1 MANNPQQR
9 EKTDCFYRITTD
21 QTTLYALSAQF
32 IRFYFQTAKSTV
44 STEKFAKD
52 FFVRNMIEQNNPV
65 LDIPFF
71 LNSIKKDF
79 FPKEFRL
86 ILDPNNTNAG
96 GEDPKKTI
104 SDAFLLR
111 KREIIAYYEELL
123 KIALQSNT
131 PTKLMTIA
139 EFAEYLS
146 ISQDTARELIKTNK
160 IPYYAI
166 SERGFRISVTALNT
180 FLAAKKSNKVAV
192 TSEIDGS
199 KSFTAIRDAR
209 AKQKVQKQAQQPQ
222 KSSNT
227 NAKPQQ
233 EQQKK
238 NQGQAQNQQKSKPN
252 NQQNNNKNKPQNA
265 QNQAKPKPQKQ
276 QQIGE
281 NQRKNSAV
289 EAEKE
294 KKDDFVMPTV
304 KTLDVS
310 INEPKKKQ
318 ESGVEKFNFDDPKNI
333 DFVGEDA
340 ETTLVDAP
348 KEQKEE
354 KESKNE
360 TTENQNENQEKV
372 SNDAPLEQSNS
383 AKSED
388 KKPKI
393 DLEELNAKPIPTK
406 NELTITEAERQL
418 DEALKAQAEGK
429 SISDEKQEKPEKPQK
444 KARKKKVEV
453 FGADLTIDDMM
464 AEVKKA
470 AKEEPESADNKDVQ
484 AEEKFSFDT
493 EEEPE
498 DIPKEPEESSKINA
512 DSDLDAEKE
521 TKIQDE
527 KTTKEDTQPTKKENT
542 NTANEELDDADI
554 AKSITQELSNQS
566 SEEASNNADVEPFG
580 FSDDDFDEDSIITP
594 FVPAPHADAF
604 ADVEQG
610 EENKENSSFD
620 IIKENADEESDEAK
634 KEPKAAK
641 KRRPSIKYNTKE

>member
-52 FFVRNMIEQNNPV
+52 FFVRNLIEQNNPV

-86 ILDPNNTNAG
+86 MLDPNNQNAG
-96 GEDPKKTI
+96 GEETKKTI

-111 KREIIAYYEELL
+111 KREVIAYYEELL

-160 IPYYAI
+160 IPYYAL

-180 FLAAKKSNKVAV
+180 FLAAKKSNKIAV
-192 TSEIDGS
+192 TSEIDGN

-209 AKQKVQKQAQQPQ
+209 ANQKAQRQAQQPQ
-222 KSSNT
+222 KPSNT
-227 NAKPQQ
+227 STKQQQ

-238 NQGQAQNQQKSKPN
+238 NQGQTQNQQKDKPN
-252 NQQNNNKNKPQNA
+252 NQQNNNQNKPQNA

-340 ETTLVDAP
+340 ETTLIDAP
-348 KEQKEE
+348 KEQEEE
-354 KESKNE
+354 KDLKNKP
-360 TTENQNENQEKV
+360 TENTGKA
-372 SNDAPLEQSNS
+372 SNDAPLEQSES
-383 AKSED
+383 TKSED
-388 KKPKI
+388 EKPKI
-393 DLEELNAKPIPTK
+393 DLEELNAKPIPTV
-406 NELTITEAERQL
+406 NALTITEAERQL

-429 SISDEKQEKPEKPQK
+429 STPDEKQEKPEKPQK
-444 KARKKKVEV
+444 KARKKNVEV

-464 AEVKKA
+464 VEVEKV

-484 AEEKFSFDT
+484 AEEKFNFDT
-493 EEEPE
+493 EEEQ
-498 DIPKEPEESSKINA
+498 KEVEKSNETNG
-512 DSDLDAEKE
+512 DGDLDSENYAEKPIE
-521 TKIQDE
+521 EDVKATR
-527 KTTKEDTQPTKKENT
+527 KESK

-554 AKSITQELSNQS
+554 AKSIAQELSNRS
-566 SEEASNNADVEPFG
+566 SEEASNNADVEPFD

-594 FVPAPHADAF
+594 VTSAPHTENSVMEAQK
-604 ADVEQG
+604 EQK
-610 EENKENSSFD
+610 EENSSFD

-641 KRRPSIKYNTKE
+641 KHRPLIKYNTKE

>member
-52 FFVRNMIEQNNPV
+52 FFVRNLIEQNNPV

-86 ILDPNNTNAG
+86 MLDPNNQNAG
-96 GEDPKKTI
+96 GEETKKTI

-111 KREIIAYYEELL
+111 KREVIAYYEELL
-123 KIALQSNT
+123 KIALQSNM

-160 IPYYAI
+160 IPYYAL

-180 FLAAKKSNKVAV
+180 FLAAKKSNKIAV

-209 AKQKVQKQAQQPQ
+209 VNQKAQRQGQQPQ
-222 KSSNT
+222 KPSNT
-227 NAKPQQ
+227 NTKQQQ

-238 NQGQAQNQQKSKPN
+238 NQGQTQNQQKDKPN
-252 NQQNNNKNKPQNA
+252 NQQNNNQNKPQNA

-340 ETTLVDAP
+340 ETTLIDAP
-348 KEQKEE
+348 KEQEEE
-354 KESKNE
+354 KDLKNKP
-360 TTENQNENQEKV
+360 TENTGKA
-372 SNDAPLEQSNS
+372 SNDAPLEQSES
-383 AKSED
+383 TKSED
-388 KKPKI
+388 EKPKI
-393 DLEELNAKPIPTK
+393 DLEELNAKPIPTV
-406 NELTITEAERQL
+406 NALTITEAERQL

-429 SISDEKQEKPEKPQK
+429 STPDEKQEKPEKPQK
-444 KARKKKVEV
+444 KARKKNVEV

-464 AEVKKA
+464 VEVEKV

-484 AEEKFSFDT
+484 AEEKFNFDT
-493 EEEPE
+493 EEEQ
-498 DIPKEPEESSKINA
+498 KEVEKSNETNG
-512 DSDLDAEKE
+512 DGDLDSENYAEKPIE
-521 TKIQDE
+521 EDVKATR
-527 KTTKEDTQPTKKENT
+527 KESK

-554 AKSITQELSNQS
+554 AKSIAQELSNRS
-566 SEEASNNADVEPFG
+566 SEEASNNADVEPFD

-594 FVPAPHADAF
+594 VTSAPHTENSVMEAQK
-604 ADVEQG
+604 EQK
-610 EENKENSSFD
+610 EENSSFD

-641 KRRPSIKYNTKE
+641 KHRPLIKYNTKE

>member
-209 AKQKVQKQAQQPQ
+209 AKQKAQKQAQQPQ
-222 KSSNT
+222 KPSNINT
-227 NAKPQQ
+227 KQQQ

-238 NQGQAQNQQKSKPN
+238 NHEQAQNQQKNKPN
-252 NQQNNNKNKPQNA
+252 NQQNSNQNKPQQS

-276 QQIGE
+276 QQNSE
-281 NQRKNSAV
+281 NQRKNSVV

-294 KKDDFVMPTV
+294 KKDNFVMPPV

-318 ESGVEKFNFDDPKNI
+318 EGDVEKFDFDDPKNI

-372 SNDAPLEQSNS
+372 SNDAPLEQSE
-383 AKSED
+383 SEKPED
-388 KKPKI
+388 EKPKI

-484 AEEKFSFDT
+484 VKEKFSFDT

-498 DIPKEPEESSKINA
+498 DALKEPKKSSKINA
-512 DSDLDAEKE
+512 NRDLDVENDAEKSVE
-521 TKIQDE
+521 
-527 KTTKEDTQPTKKENT
+527 EDAQPTEKENT

-554 AKSITQELSNQS
+554 AKSIAQELSNQS
-566 SEEASNNADVEPFG
+566 SEEASNNADVEPFD

-594 FVPAPHADAF
+594 VTSAPHTENSVMEAQK
-604 ADVEQG
+604 EQK
-610 EENKENSSFD
+610 EENSSSD

-641 KRRPSIKYNTKE
+641 KHRPLIKYNTKE

>member
-52 FFVRNMIEQNNPV
+52 FFVRNLIEQNNPV

-86 ILDPNNTNAG
+86 MLDPNNQNAG
-96 GEDPKKTI
+96 GEETKKTI

-111 KREIIAYYEELL
+111 KREVIAYYEELL

-160 IPYYAI
+160 IPYYAL

-180 FLAAKKSNKVAV
+180 FLAAKKSNKIAV
-192 TSEIDGS
+192 TSEIDGN

-209 AKQKVQKQAQQPQ
+209 ANQKAQRQAQQPQ
-222 KSSNT
+222 KPSNIST
-227 NAKPQQ
+227 KQQQ

-238 NQGQAQNQQKSKPN
+238 NQGQTQNQQKDKPN
-252 NQQNNNKNKPQNA
+252 NQQNNNQNKPQNA

-340 ETTLVDAP
+340 ETTLIDAP
-348 KEQKEE
+348 KEQEEE
-354 KESKNE
+354 KDLKNKP
-360 TTENQNENQEKV
+360 TENTGKA
-372 SNDAPLEQSNS
+372 SNDAPLEQSES
-383 AKSED
+383 TKSED
-388 KKPKI
+388 EKPKI
-393 DLEELNAKPIPTK
+393 DLEELNAKPIPTV
-406 NELTITEAERQL
+406 NALTITEAERQL
-418 DEALKAQAEGK
+418 DEALKAQVEGK
-429 SISDEKQEKPEKPQK
+429 STPDEKQEKPEKPQK
-444 KARKKKVEV
+444 KARKKNVEV

-464 AEVKKA
+464 VEVEKV

-484 AEEKFSFDT
+484 AEEKFNFDT
-493 EEEPE
+493 EEEQ
-498 DIPKEPEESSKINA
+498 KEVEKSNETNG
-512 DSDLDAEKE
+512 DGDLDSENYAEKPIE
-521 TKIQDE
+521 EDVKATR
-527 KTTKEDTQPTKKENT
+527 KESK

-554 AKSITQELSNQS
+554 AKSIAQELSNRS
-566 SEEASNNADVEPFG
+566 SEEASNNADVEPFD

-594 FVPAPHADAF
+594 VTSAPHTENSVMEAQK
-604 ADVEQG
+604 EQK
-610 EENKENSSFD
+610 EENSSFD

-641 KRRPSIKYNTKE
+641 KHRPLIKYNTKE

>member
-52 FFVRNMIEQNNPV
+52 FFVRNLIEQNNPV

-86 ILDPNNTNAG
+86 MLNPNNQNAG
-96 GEDPKKTI
+96 GEETKKTI

-111 KREIIAYYEELL
+111 KREVIAYYEELL
-123 KIALQSNT
+123 KIALQSNM

-160 IPYYAI
+160 IPYYAL

-180 FLAAKKSNKVAV
+180 FLAAKKSNKIAV

-209 AKQKVQKQAQQPQ
+209 VNQKAQRQGQQPQ
-222 KSSNT
+222 KPSNT
-227 NAKPQQ
+227 NTKQQQ

-238 NQGQAQNQQKSKPN
+238 NQGQTQNQQKDKPN
-252 NQQNNNKNKPQNA
+252 NQQNNNQNKPQNA

-340 ETTLVDAP
+340 ETTLIDAP
-348 KEQKEE
+348 KEQEEE
-354 KESKNE
+354 KDLKNKP
-360 TTENQNENQEKV
+360 TENTGKA
-372 SNDAPLEQSNS
+372 SNDAPLEQSES
-383 AKSED
+383 TKSED
-388 KKPKI
+388 EKPKI
-393 DLEELNAKPIPTK
+393 DLEELNAKPIPTV
-406 NELTITEAERQL
+406 NALTITEAERQL

-429 SISDEKQEKPEKPQK
+429 STPDEKQEKPEKPQK
-444 KARKKKVEV
+444 KARKKNVEV

-464 AEVKKA
+464 VEVEKV

-484 AEEKFSFDT
+484 AEEKFNFDT
-493 EEEPE
+493 EEEQ
-498 DIPKEPEESSKINA
+498 KEVEKSNETNG
-512 DSDLDAEKE
+512 DGDLDSENYAEKPIE
-521 TKIQDE
+521 EDVKATR
-527 KTTKEDTQPTKKENT
+527 KESK

-554 AKSITQELSNQS
+554 AKSIAQELSNRS
-566 SEEASNNADVEPFG
+566 SEEASNNADVEPFD

-594 FVPAPHADAF
+594 VTSAPHTENSVMEAQK
-604 ADVEQG
+604 EQK
-610 EENKENSSFD
+610 EENSSFD

-641 KRRPSIKYNTKE
+641 KHRPLIKYNTKE

>member
-9 EKTDCFYRITTD
+9 ERTDCFYRITTD

-86 ILDPNNTNAG
+86 MLDPNNQNTG
-96 GEDPKKTI
+96 GEEPKKTI

-111 KREIIAYYEELL
+111 KREVIAYYEELF

-160 IPYYAI
+160 IPYYAL

-180 FLAAKKSNKVAV
+180 FLAAKKSNKIAV
-192 TSEIDGS
+192 TSEIDGG
-199 KSFTAIRDAR
+199 KSFTAIRDTR
-209 AKQKVQKQAQQPQ
+209 TKQKAQKQAQQPQ
-222 KSSNT
+222 KPSNINT
-227 NAKPQQ
+227 KQQQ

-238 NQGQAQNQQKSKPN
+238 NHEQAQNQQKDKPN
-252 NQQNNNKNKPQNA
+252 NQQNNNQNKPQNA

-340 ETTLVDAP
+340 ETTLIDAP
-348 KEQKEE
+348 KEQEEE
-354 KESKNE
+354 KDLKNKP
-360 TTENQNENQEKV
+360 TENTGKA
-372 SNDAPLEQSNS
+372 SNDAPLEQSES
-383 AKSED
+383 TKSED
-388 KKPKI
+388 EKPKI
-393 DLEELNAKPIPTK
+393 DLEELNAKPIPTV
-406 NELTITEAERQL
+406 NALTITEAERQL

-429 SISDEKQEKPEKPQK
+429 STPDEKQEKPEKPQK
-444 KARKKKVEV
+444 KARKKNVEV

-464 AEVKKA
+464 VEVEKV

-484 AEEKFSFDT
+484 AEEKFNFDT
-493 EEEPE
+493 EEEQ
-498 DIPKEPEESSKINA
+498 KEVEKSNETNG
-512 DSDLDAEKE
+512 DGDLDSENYAEKPIE
-521 TKIQDE
+521 EDVKATR
-527 KTTKEDTQPTKKENT
+527 KESK

-554 AKSITQELSNQS
+554 AKSIAQELSNRS
-566 SEEASNNADVEPFG
+566 SEEASNNADVEPFD

-594 FVPAPHADAF
+594 VTSAPHTENSVMEAQK
-604 ADVEQG
+604 EQK
-610 EENKENSSFD
+610 EENSSFD

-641 KRRPSIKYNTKE
+641 KHRPLIKYNTKE

>member
-1 MANNPQQR
+1 MANNPRQR

-192 TSEIDGS
+192 TSEIDGN

-294 KKDDFVMPTV
+294 KKDNFVMPPV

-318 ESGVEKFNFDDPKNI
+318 ESDVEKFDFDDPKNI

-360 TTENQNENQEKV
+360 TTENQNKNQEKV
-372 SNDAPLEQSNS
+372 SNDAPLEQSE
-383 AKSED
+383 SEKPED
-388 KKPKI
+388 EKPKI

-498 DIPKEPEESSKINA
+498 DALKESKKSSKINA
-512 DSDLDAEKE
+512 DRDLDVENDAEKSVE
-521 TKIQDE
+521 
-527 KTTKEDTQPTKKENT
+527 EDAQPTEKENT

-554 AKSITQELSNQS
+554 AKSIAQELSNQS
-566 SEEASNNADVEPFG
+566 SEEASNNADVEPFD

-594 FVPAPHADAF
+594 FAPASRADAF
-604 ADVEQG
+604 AGVEQ
-610 EENKENSSFD
+610 EEGREENSSFD
-620 IIKENADEESDEAK
+620 IIEENADEESDKVK
-634 KEPKAAK
+634 KESKTAR
-641 KRRPSIKYNTKE
+641 KRRPLIKYNTKE

>member
-209 AKQKVQKQAQQPQ
+209 AKQKAQKQAQQPQ
-222 KSSNT
+222 KPSNINT
-227 NAKPQQ
+227 KQQQ

-238 NQGQAQNQQKSKPN
+238 NHEQAQNQQKNKPN
-252 NQQNNNKNKPQNA
+252 NQQNSNQNKPQQS

-276 QQIGE
+276 QQNSE
-281 NQRKNSAV
+281 NQRKNSVV

-294 KKDDFVMPTV
+294 KKDNFVMPPV

-318 ESGVEKFNFDDPKNI
+318 ESDVEKFDFDDPKNI

-372 SNDAPLEQSNS
+372 SNDAPLEQSE
-383 AKSED
+383 SEKPED
-388 KKPKI
+388 EKPKI

-470 AKEEPESADNKDVQ
+470 AK
-484 AEEKFSFDT
+484 
-493 EEEPE
+493 
-498 DIPKEPEESSKINA
+498 
-512 DSDLDAEKE
+512 
-521 TKIQDE
+521 
-527 KTTKEDTQPTKKENT
+527 
-542 NTANEELDDADI
+542 
-554 AKSITQELSNQS
+554 
-566 SEEASNNADVEPFG
+566 
-580 FSDDDFDEDSIITP
+580 
-594 FVPAPHADAF
+594 
-604 ADVEQG
+604 
-610 EENKENSSFD
+610 
-620 IIKENADEESDEAK
+620 
-634 KEPKAAK
+634 
-641 KRRPSIKYNTKE
+641 

>member
-86 ILDPNNTNAG
+86 MLDPNSQNAG
-96 GEDPKKTI
+96 GEEPKKTI

-111 KREIIAYYEELL
+111 KREVIAYYEELL

-160 IPYYAI
+160 IPYYAL
-166 SERGFRISVTALNT
+166 SERGFRISVTAMNT
-180 FLAAKKSNKVAV
+180 FLAAKKSNKIAV

-209 AKQKVQKQAQQPQ
+209 VNQKAQRQAQQPQ
-222 KSSNT
+222 KPSNT
-227 NAKPQQ
+227 STKPQQ

-238 NQGQAQNQQKSKPN
+238 SQEQVKNQQKNKPN
-252 NQQNNNKNKPQNA
+252 NQQNNSQNKPQQS
-265 QNQAKPKPQKQ
+265 QNQTKPKLQKQ

-281 NQRKNSAV
+281 NQRKNSII

-348 KEQKEE
+348 KEQEEE
-354 KESKNE
+354 KDLKNE
-360 TTENQNENQEKV
+360 PTENTGKA
-372 SNDAPLEQSNS
+372 SNDAPLEQSES
-383 AKSED
+383 IKSED
-388 KKPKI
+388 EKPKI
-393 DLEELNAKPIPTK
+393 DLEELNAKPIPTV
-406 NELTITEAERQL
+406 NALTITEAERQL

-429 SISDEKQEKPEKPQK
+429 STPDEKQEKPEKPQK
-444 KARKKKVEV
+444 KARKKNVEV

-464 AEVKKA
+464 VEVEKA

-484 AEEKFSFDT
+484 AEEKFNFDT
-493 EEEPE
+493 EEEQ
-498 DIPKEPEESSKINA
+498 KEVEKSNETNG
-512 DSDLDAEKE
+512 DGDLDSENYAEKPIE
-521 TKIQDE
+521 EDVKATR
-527 KTTKEDTQPTKKENT
+527 KESK

-554 AKSITQELSNQS
+554 AKSIAQELSNRS
-566 SEEASNNADVEPFG
+566 SEEASNNADVEPFD

-594 FVPAPHADAF
+594 VTSAPHTENSVMEAQK
-604 ADVEQG
+604 EQK
-610 EENKENSSFD
+610 EENSSFD

-641 KRRPSIKYNTKE
+641 KHRPLIKYNTKE

>member
-86 ILDPNNTNAG
+86 MLDPNSQNAG
-96 GEDPKKTI
+96 GEEPKKTI

-111 KREIIAYYEELL
+111 KREVIAYYEELL

-160 IPYYAI
+160 IPYYAL
-166 SERGFRISVTALNT
+166 SERGFRISVTAMNT
-180 FLAAKKSNKVAV
+180 FLAAKKSNKIAV

-209 AKQKVQKQAQQPQ
+209 VNQKAQRQAQQPQ
-222 KSSNT
+222 KPSNT
-227 NAKPQQ
+227 STKPQQ

-238 NQGQAQNQQKSKPN
+238 SQEQVKNQQKNKPN
-252 NQQNNNKNKPQNA
+252 NQQNNSQNKPQQS
-265 QNQAKPKPQKQ
+265 QNQTKPKLQKQ

-340 ETTLVDAP
+340 ETTLIDAP
-348 KEQKEE
+348 KEQEEE
-354 KESKNE
+354 KDLKNKP
-360 TTENQNENQEKV
+360 TENTGKA
-372 SNDAPLEQSNS
+372 SNDAPLEQSEGT
-383 AKSED
+383 KSED
-388 KKPKI
+388 EKPKI
-393 DLEELNAKPIPTK
+393 DLEELNAKPIPTV
-406 NELTITEAERQL
+406 NALTITEAERQL

-429 SISDEKQEKPEKPQK
+429 STPDEKQEKPEKPQK
-444 KARKKKVEV
+444 KARKKNVEV

-464 AEVKKA
+464 VEVEKA
-470 AKEEPESADNKDVQ
+470 AKEETESADNKDVQ
-484 AEEKFSFDT
+484 AEEKFNFDT
-493 EEEPE
+493 EEEQ
-498 DIPKEPEESSKINA
+498 KEVEKSNETNG
-512 DSDLDAEKE
+512 DGDLDSENYAEKPIE
-521 TKIQDE
+521 EDVKATR
-527 KTTKEDTQPTKKENT
+527 KESKK
-542 NTANEELDDADI
+542 TANEELDDADI
-554 AKSITQELSNQS
+554 AKSIAQELSNRS
-566 SEEASNNADVEPFG
+566 SEEASNNADVEPFD

-594 FVPAPHADAF
+594 VTSAPHTENSVMEAQK
-604 ADVEQG
+604 EQK
-610 EENKENSSFD
+610 EENSSFD

-641 KRRPSIKYNTKE
+641 KHRPLIKYNTKE

>member
-209 AKQKVQKQAQQPQ
+209 AKQKAQKQAQQPQ
-222 KSSNT
+222 KPSNINT
-227 NAKPQQ
+227 KQQQ

-238 NQGQAQNQQKSKPN
+238 NHEQAQNQQKNKPN
-252 NQQNNNKNKPQNA
+252 NQQNSNQNKPQQS

-276 QQIGE
+276 QQNSE
-281 NQRKNSAV
+281 NQRKNSVV

-294 KKDDFVMPTV
+294 KKDNFVMPPV

-318 ESGVEKFNFDDPKNI
+318 ESDVEKFDFDDPKNI

-372 SNDAPLEQSNS
+372 SNDAPLEQSE
-383 AKSED
+383 SEKPED
-388 KKPKI
+388 EKPKI

-484 AEEKFSFDT
+484 VKEKFSFDT

-498 DIPKEPEESSKINA
+498 DALKEPKKSSKINA
-512 DSDLDAEKE
+512 NRDLDVENDAEKSVE
-521 TKIQDE
+521 
-527 KTTKEDTQPTKKENT
+527 EDAQPTEKENT

-554 AKSITQELSNQS
+554 AKSIAQELSNRS
-566 SEEASNNADVEPFG
+566 SEEASNNADVEPFD

-594 FVPAPHADAF
+594 VTSAPHTENSVMEAQK
-604 ADVEQG
+604 EQK
-610 EENKENSSFD
+610 EENSSSD

-641 KRRPSIKYNTKE
+641 KHRPLIKYNTKE

>member
-86 ILDPNNTNAG
+86 MLDPNSQNAG
-96 GEDPKKTI
+96 GEEPKKTI

-111 KREIIAYYEELL
+111 KREVIAYYEELL

-160 IPYYAI
+160 IPYYAL
-166 SERGFRISVTALNT
+166 SERGFRISVTAMNT
-180 FLAAKKSNKVAV
+180 FLAAKKSNKIAV

-209 AKQKVQKQAQQPQ
+209 VNQKAQRQAQQPQ
-222 KSSNT
+222 KPSNT
-227 NAKPQQ
+227 STKPQQ

-238 NQGQAQNQQKSKPN
+238 SQEQVKNQQKNKPN
-252 NQQNNNKNKPQNA
+252 NQQNNSQNKPQQS
-265 QNQAKPKPQKQ
+265 QNQTKPKLQKQ

-340 ETTLVDAP
+340 ETTLIDAP
-348 KEQKEE
+348 KEQEEE
-354 KESKNE
+354 KDLKNKP
-360 TTENQNENQEKV
+360 TENTGKA
-372 SNDAPLEQSNS
+372 SNDAPLEQSES
-383 AKSED
+383 TKSED
-388 KKPKI
+388 EKPKI
-393 DLEELNAKPIPTK
+393 DLEELNAKPIPTV
-406 NELTITEAERQL
+406 NALTITEAERQL

-429 SISDEKQEKPEKPQK
+429 STPDEKQEKPEKPQK
-444 KARKKKVEV
+444 KAKKKNVEV

-464 AEVKKA
+464 VEVEKA

-484 AEEKFSFDT
+484 AEEKFNFDT
-493 EEEPE
+493 EEEQ
-498 DIPKEPEESSKINA
+498 KEVEKSNETNG
-512 DSDLDAEKE
+512 DGDLDSENYAEKPIE
-521 TKIQDE
+521 EDVKATR
-527 KTTKEDTQPTKKENT
+527 KESK

-554 AKSITQELSNQS
+554 AKSIAQELSNRS
-566 SEEASNNADVEPFG
+566 SEEASNNADVEPFD

-594 FVPAPHADAF
+594 VTSAPHTENSVMEAQK
-604 ADVEQG
+604 EQK
-610 EENKENSSFD
+610 EENSSFD

-641 KRRPSIKYNTKE
+641 KHRPLIKYNTKE

>member
-9 EKTDCFYRITTD
+9 ERTDCFYRITTD

-86 ILDPNNTNAG
+86 MLDPNNQNAG
-96 GEDPKKTI
+96 GEEPKKTI

-111 KREIIAYYEELL
+111 KREVIAYYEELL

-160 IPYYAI
+160 IPYYAL
-166 SERGFRISVTALNT
+166 SERGFRISVTAMNT
-180 FLAAKKSNKVAV
+180 FLAAKKSNKIAV
-192 TSEIDGS
+192 TSEIDGD
-199 KSFTAIRDAR
+199 KSFTAIRDTR
-209 AKQKVQKQAQQPQ
+209 TKQKTQKQAQQPQ
-222 KSSNT
+222 KPSNINT
-227 NAKPQQ
+227 KQQQ

-238 NQGQAQNQQKSKPN
+238 NHEQAQNQQKNKPN
-252 NQQNNNKNKPQNA
+252 NQQNSNQNKPQQS
-265 QNQAKPKPQKQ
+265 QNQAKPKPQKRQ
-276 QQIGE
+276 QNGE
-281 NQRKNSAV
+281 NQRKNSAI

-294 KKDDFVMPTV
+294 KKDNFVMPPV

-318 ESGVEKFNFDDPKNI
+318 ESDVEKFDFDDPKNI

-340 ETTLVDAP
+340 ENALVDAP
-348 KEQKEE
+348 KEQGEE

-388 KKPKI
+388 EKPKI

-444 KARKKKVEV
+444 KERKKKVEV

-470 AKEEPESADNKDVQ
+470 AKEEPESADDKDVQ
-484 AEEKFSFDT
+484 VEEKFSFDT

-498 DIPKEPEESSKINA
+498 DALKEPKKSSKINA
-512 DSDLDAEKE
+512 DRDLDVENDAEKSVE
-521 TKIQDE
+521 
-527 KTTKEDTQPTKKENT
+527 EDAQPTEKENT

-554 AKSITQELSNQS
+554 AKSIAQELSNQS
-566 SEEASNNADVEPFG
+566 SEEASNNADVESFD
-580 FSDDDFDEDSIITP
+580 FFDDDFDEDSIITP
-594 FVPAPHADAF
+594 FAPASRADAF
-604 ADVEQG
+604 AGVEQ
-610 EENKENSSFD
+610 EEGREENSSFD
-620 IIKENADEESDEAK
+620 IIEENADEESDKVK
-634 KEPKAAK
+634 KEPKTAR

>member
-44 STEKFAKD
+44 STEKFSKD

-86 ILDPNNTNAG
+86 MLDPNSQNAG
-96 GEDPKKTI
+96 GEEPKKTI

-111 KREIIAYYEELL
+111 KREVIAYYEELL

-160 IPYYAI
+160 IPYYAL
-166 SERGFRISVTALNT
+166 SERGFRISVTAMNT
-180 FLAAKKSNKVAV
+180 FLAAKKSNKIAV

-209 AKQKVQKQAQQPQ
+209 VNQKAQRQAQQPQ
-222 KSSNT
+222 KPSNT
-227 NAKPQQ
+227 STKPQQ

-238 NQGQAQNQQKSKPN
+238 SQEQVKNQQKNKPN
-252 NQQNNNKNKPQNA
+252 NQQNNSQNKPQQS
-265 QNQAKPKPQKQ
+265 QNQTKPKLQKQ

-340 ETTLVDAP
+340 ETTLIDAP
-348 KEQKEE
+348 KEQEEE
-354 KESKNE
+354 KDLKNKP
-360 TTENQNENQEKV
+360 TENTGKA
-372 SNDAPLEQSNS
+372 SNDAPLEQSES
-383 AKSED
+383 TKSED
-388 KKPKI
+388 EKPKI
-393 DLEELNAKPIPTK
+393 DLEELNAKPIPTV
-406 NELTITEAERQL
+406 NALTITEAERQL

-429 SISDEKQEKPEKPQK
+429 STPDEKQEKPEKQQK
-444 KARKKKVEV
+444 KARKKNVEV

-464 AEVKKA
+464 VEVEKA
-470 AKEEPESADNKDVQ
+470 AKEEPESADNKNVQ
-484 AEEKFSFDT
+484 AEEKFNFDT
-493 EEEPE
+493 EEEQ
-498 DIPKEPEESSKINA
+498 KEVEKSNETNG
-512 DSDLDAEKE
+512 DGDLDSENYAEKPIE
-521 TKIQDE
+521 EDVKATR
-527 KTTKEDTQPTKKENT
+527 KESK
-542 NTANEELDDADI
+542 NTANEDLDDADI
-554 AKSITQELSNQS
+554 AKSIAQELSNRS
-566 SEEASNNADVEPFG
+566 SEEASNNADVEPFD

-594 FVPAPHADAF
+594 VTSAPHTENSVMEAQK
-604 ADVEQG
+604 EQK
-610 EENKENSSFD
+610 EENSSFD

-641 KRRPSIKYNTKE
+641 KHRPLIKYNTKE

>member
-252 NQQNNNKNKPQNA
+252 NQQNSNQNKPQQP
-265 QNQAKPKPQKQ
+265 QNQTKPKQQKQ
-276 QQIGE
+276 QQNSE
-281 NQRKNSAV
+281 NQRKNSVV

-294 KKDDFVMPTV
+294 KKDNFVMPPV

-318 ESGVEKFNFDDPKNI
+318 ESDVEKFDFDDPKNI

-354 KESKNE
+354 KESKDE

-372 SNDAPLEQSNS
+372 SNDAPLEQSE
-383 AKSED
+383 SEKPED
-388 KKPKI
+388 EKPKI

-498 DIPKEPEESSKINA
+498 DALKESKKSSKINA
-512 DSDLDAEKE
+512 DRDLDVENDAEKSVE
-521 TKIQDE
+521 
-527 KTTKEDTQPTKKENT
+527 EDAQPTEKENT

-554 AKSITQELSNQS
+554 AKSIAQELSNQS
-566 SEEASNNADVEPFG
+566 SEEASNNADVEPFD

-594 FVPAPHADAF
+594 FAPASRADAF
-604 ADVEQG
+604 AGVEQ
-610 EENKENSSFD
+610 EEGREENSSFD
-620 IIKENADEESDEAK
+620 IIEENADEESDKVK
-634 KEPKAAK
+634 KESKTAR
-641 KRRPSIKYNTKE
+641 KRRPLIKYNTKE

>member
-44 STEKFAKD
+44 STEKLAKD
-52 FFVRNMIEQNNPV
+52 FFVRNMIEQTNPV

-86 ILDPNNTNAG
+86 MLDPNSQNAG
-96 GEDPKKTI
+96 GEEPKKTI

-111 KREIIAYYEELL
+111 KREVIAYYEELL

-160 IPYYAI
+160 IPYYAL
-166 SERGFRISVTALNT
+166 SERGFRISVTAMNT
-180 FLAAKKSNKVAV
+180 FLAAKKSNKIAV

-209 AKQKVQKQAQQPQ
+209 VNQKAQRQAQQPQ
-222 KSSNT
+222 KPSNT
-227 NAKPQQ
+227 STKPQQ

-238 NQGQAQNQQKSKPN
+238 SQEQVKNQQKNKPN
-252 NQQNNNKNKPQNA
+252 NQQNNSQNKPQQS
-265 QNQAKPKPQKQ
+265 QNQTKPKLQKQ

-348 KEQKEE
+348 KEQEEE
-354 KESKNE
+354 KDLKNKP
-360 TTENQNENQEKV
+360 TENTGKA
-372 SNDAPLEQSNS
+372 SNDAPLEQSES
-383 AKSED
+383 TKSED
-388 KKPKI
+388 EKPKI
-393 DLEELNAKPIPTK
+393 DLEELNAKPIPTV
-406 NELTITEAERQL
+406 NALTITEAERQL

-429 SISDEKQEKPEKPQK
+429 STPDEKQEKPEKPQK
-444 KARKKKVEV
+444 KARKKNVEV

-464 AEVKKA
+464 VEVEKV

-484 AEEKFSFDT
+484 AEEKFNFDT
-493 EEEPE
+493 EEEQ
-498 DIPKEPEESSKINA
+498 KEVEKSNETNG
-512 DSDLDAEKE
+512 DGDLDSENYAEKPIE
-521 TKIQDE
+521 EDVKATR
-527 KTTKEDTQPTKKENT
+527 KESK

-554 AKSITQELSNQS
+554 AKSIAQELSNRS
-566 SEEASNNADVEPFG
+566 SEEASNNADVEPFD

-594 FVPAPHADAF
+594 VTSAPHTENSVMEAQK
-604 ADVEQG
+604 EQK
-610 EENKENSSFD
+610 EENSSFD

-641 KRRPSIKYNTKE
+641 KHRPLIKYNTKE

>member
-252 NQQNNNKNKPQNA
+252 NQQNSNQNKPQQP
-265 QNQAKPKPQKQ
+265 QNQTKPKPQKQ
-276 QQIGE
+276 QQNSE
-281 NQRKNSAV
+281 NQRKNSVV

-294 KKDDFVMPTV
+294 KKDNFVMPPV

-318 ESGVEKFNFDDPKNI
+318 ESDVEKFDFDDPKNI

-360 TTENQNENQEKV
+360 TTENQNKNQEKV
-372 SNDAPLEQSNS
+372 SNDAPLEQSE
-383 AKSED
+383 SEKPED
-388 KKPKI
+388 EKPKI

-498 DIPKEPEESSKINA
+498 DALKESKKSSKINA
-512 DSDLDAEKE
+512 DRDLDVENDAEKSVE
-521 TKIQDE
+521 
-527 KTTKEDTQPTKKENT
+527 EDAQPTEKENT

-554 AKSITQELSNQS
+554 AKSIAQELSNQS
-566 SEEASNNADVEPFG
+566 SEEASNNADVEPFD

-594 FVPAPHADAF
+594 FAPASRADAF
-604 ADVEQG
+604 AGVEQ
-610 EENKENSSFD
+610 EEGREENSSFD
-620 IIKENADEESDEAK
+620 IIEENADEESDKVK
-634 KEPKAAK
+634 KESKTAR
-641 KRRPSIKYNTKE
+641 KRRPLIKYNTKE

>member
-52 FFVRNMIEQNNPV
+52 FFVRNLIEQNNPV

-86 ILDPNNTNAG
+86 MLDPNNQNAG
-96 GEDPKKTI
+96 GEETKKTI

-111 KREIIAYYEELL
+111 KREVIAYYEELL

-160 IPYYAI
+160 IPYYAL

-180 FLAAKKSNKVAV
+180 FLAAKKSNKIAV
-192 TSEIDGS
+192 TSEIDGN

-209 AKQKVQKQAQQPQ
+209 ANQKAQRQAQQPQ
-222 KSSNT
+222 KPSNT
-227 NAKPQQ
+227 STKQQQ

-238 NQGQAQNQQKSKPN
+238 NQGQTQNQQKDKPN
-252 NQQNNNKNKPQNA
+252 NQQNNNQNKPQNA

-340 ETTLVDAP
+340 ETTLIDAP
-348 KEQKEE
+348 KEQEEE
-354 KESKNE
+354 KDLKNKP
-360 TTENQNENQEKV
+360 TENTGKA
-372 SNDAPLEQSNS
+372 SNDAPLEQSES
-383 AKSED
+383 TKSED
-388 KKPKI
+388 EKPKI
-393 DLEELNAKPIPTK
+393 DLEELNAKPIPTV
-406 NELTITEAERQL
+406 NALTITEAERQL

-429 SISDEKQEKPEKPQK
+429 STPDEKQEKPEKPQK
-444 KARKKKVEV
+444 KARKKNVEV

-464 AEVKKA
+464 VEVEKA

-484 AEEKFSFDT
+484 AEEKFNFDT
-493 EEEPE
+493 EEEQ
-498 DIPKEPEESSKINA
+498 KEVEKSNETNG
-512 DSDLDAEKE
+512 DGDLDSENYAEKPIE
-521 TKIQDE
+521 EDVKATR
-527 KTTKEDTQPTKKENT
+527 KESK

-554 AKSITQELSNQS
+554 AKSIAQELSNRS
-566 SEEASNNADVEPFG
+566 SEEASNNADVEPFD

-594 FVPAPHADAF
+594 VTSAPHTENSVMEAQK
-604 ADVEQG
+604 EQK
-610 EENKENSSFD
+610 EENNSFD
-620 IIKENADEESDEAK
+620 IIKENADEESDGAK

-641 KRRPSIKYNTKE
+641 KHRPLIKYNTKE

>member
-52 FFVRNMIEQNNPV
+52 FFVRNLIEQNNPV

-86 ILDPNNTNAG
+86 MLDPNSQNAG
-96 GEDPKKTI
+96 GEEPKKTI

-111 KREIIAYYEELL
+111 KREVIAYYEELF

-160 IPYYAI
+160 IPYYAL
-166 SERGFRISVTALNT
+166 SERGFRISVTAMNT
-180 FLAAKKSNKVAV
+180 FLAAKKSNKIAV
-192 TSEIDGS
+192 TSEIDGG
-199 KSFTAIRDAR
+199 KSFTAIRDTR
-209 AKQKVQKQAQQPQ
+209 TKQKAQKQAQQSQ
-222 KSSNT
+222 KPSNINT
-227 NAKPQQ
+227 KQQQ

-238 NQGQAQNQQKSKPN
+238 NHEQAQNQQKNKPN
-252 NQQNNNKNKPQNA
+252 NQQNSNQNKPQQP

-276 QQIGE
+276 QQNGE
-281 NQRKNSAV
+281 NQRKNSAI

-294 KKDDFVMPTV
+294 KKDNFVMPPV

-340 ETTLVDAP
+340 ETTLIDAP
-348 KEQKEE
+348 KEQEEE
-354 KESKNE
+354 KDLKNKPI
-360 TTENQNENQEKV
+360 ENTGKA
-372 SNDAPLEQSNS
+372 SNDAPLEQSES
-383 AKSED
+383 TKSED
-388 KKPKI
+388 EKPKI
-393 DLEELNAKPIPTK
+393 DLEELNAKPIPTV
-406 NELTITEAERQL
+406 NALTITEAERQL

-470 AKEEPESADNKDVQ
+470 AKEEPESADDKDVQ
-484 AEEKFSFDT
+484 AEGKFSFDT

-498 DIPKEPEESSKINA
+498 DALKEPEKSSEINT
-512 DSDLDAEKE
+512 DSDLDAENDAENDAEKPVKE
-521 TKIQDE
+521 DI
-527 KTTKEDTQPTKKENT
+527 KTTKKEST

-554 AKSITQELSNQS
+554 AKSIAQELSNQS
-566 SEEASNNADVEPFG
+566 PEETNNNADAEPFD

-594 FVPAPHADAF
+594 FAPASRADAF
-604 ADVEQG
+604 AGVEQ
-610 EENKENSSFD
+610 EEGREENSSFD
-620 IIKENADEESDEAK
+620 IIEENADEESDKVK
-634 KEPKAAK
+634 KEPKTAR

>member
-86 ILDPNNTNAG
+86 MLDPNNQNAG
-96 GEDPKKTI
+96 GEEPKKTI

-111 KREIIAYYEELL
+111 KREVIAYYEELL

-160 IPYYAI
+160 IPYYAL
-166 SERGFRISVTALNT
+166 SERGFRISVTAMNT
-180 FLAAKKSNKVAV
+180 FLAAKKSNKIAV

-209 AKQKVQKQAQQPQ
+209 VNQKAQRQAQQPQ
-222 KSSNT
+222 KPSNT
-227 NAKPQQ
+227 STKPQQ

-238 NQGQAQNQQKSKPN
+238 SQEQVKNQQKNKPN
-252 NQQNNNKNKPQNA
+252 NQQNNSQNKPQQS
-265 QNQAKPKPQKQ
+265 QNQTKPKPQKQ

-340 ETTLVDAP
+340 ETTLIDAP
-348 KEQKEE
+348 KEQEEE
-354 KESKNE
+354 KDLKNKP
-360 TTENQNENQEKV
+360 TENTGKT
-372 SNDAPLEQSNS
+372 SNDAPLEQSES
-383 AKSED
+383 TKSED
-388 KKPKI
+388 EKPKI

-470 AKEEPESADNKDVQ
+470 AKEEPESADDKDVQ
-484 AEEKFSFDT
+484 VEEKFSFDT

-498 DIPKEPEESSKINA
+498 DALKEPKKSSKINA
-512 DSDLDAEKE
+512 DRDLDVENDAEKSVE
-521 TKIQDE
+521 E
-527 KTTKEDTQPTKKENT
+527 NAQPTEKENT

-554 AKSITQELSNQS
+554 AKSIAQELSNQS
-566 SEEASNNADVEPFG
+566 SEEASNNADVESFD
-580 FSDDDFDEDSIITP
+580 FSDDDFDEEDSIITP
-594 FVPAPHADAF
+594 FAPASRADAF
-604 ADVEQG
+604 VGVEQ
-610 EENKENSSFD
+610 EEGREENSSFD
-620 IIKENADEESDEAK
+620 IIEENADEESDKVK
-634 KEPKAAK
+634 KEPKTAR

>member
-52 FFVRNMIEQNNPV
+52 FFVRNLIEQNNPV

-86 ILDPNNTNAG
+86 MLDPNNQNAG
-96 GEDPKKTI
+96 GEETKKTI

-111 KREIIAYYEELL
+111 KREVIAYYEELL

-160 IPYYAI
+160 IPYYAL

-180 FLAAKKSNKVAV
+180 FLAAKKSNKIAV
-192 TSEIDGS
+192 TSEIDGN

-209 AKQKVQKQAQQPQ
+209 ANQKAQRQAQQPQ
-222 KSSNT
+222 KPSNT
-227 NAKPQQ
+227 STKQQQ

-238 NQGQAQNQQKSKPN
+238 NQGQTQNQQKDKPN
-252 NQQNNNKNKPQNA
+252 NQQNNNQNKPQNV

-340 ETTLVDAP
+340 ETTLIDAP
-348 KEQKEE
+348 KEQEEE
-354 KESKNE
+354 KDLKNKP
-360 TTENQNENQEKV
+360 TENTGKA
-372 SNDAPLEQSNS
+372 SNDAPLDQSES
-383 AKSED
+383 TKSED
-388 KKPKI
+388 EKPKI
-393 DLEELNAKPIPTK
+393 DLEELNAKPIPTV
-406 NELTITEAERQL
+406 NALTITEAERQL

-429 SISDEKQEKPEKPQK
+429 STPDEKQEKPEKPQK
-444 KARKKKVEV
+444 KARKKNVEV

-464 AEVKKA
+464 VEVEKV

-484 AEEKFSFDT
+484 AEEKFNFDT
-493 EEEPE
+493 EEEQ
-498 DIPKEPEESSKINA
+498 KEVEKSNETNG
-512 DSDLDAEKE
+512 DGDLDSENYAEKPIE
-521 TKIQDE
+521 EDVKATR
-527 KTTKEDTQPTKKENT
+527 KESK

-554 AKSITQELSNQS
+554 AKSIAQERSNRS
-566 SEEASNNADVEPFG
+566 SEEASNNADVEPFD

-594 FVPAPHADAF
+594 VTSAPHTENSVMEAQK
-604 ADVEQG
+604 EQK
-610 EENKENSSFD
+610 EENSSFD

-641 KRRPSIKYNTKE
+641 KHRPLIKYNTKE

>member
-111 KREIIAYYEELL
+111 KRESIAYYEELL

-209 AKQKVQKQAQQPQ
+209 AKQKVQRQAQQPQ

-252 NQQNNNKNKPQNA
+252 NQQNSNQNKPQQP
-265 QNQAKPKPQKQ
+265 QNQTKPKPQKQ
-276 QQIGE
+276 QQNSE
-281 NQRKNSAV
+281 NQRKNSVV

-294 KKDDFVMPTV
+294 KKDNFVMPPV

-318 ESGVEKFNFDDPKNI
+318 ESDVEKFDFDDPKNI

-360 TTENQNENQEKV
+360 TTENQNKNQEKV
-372 SNDAPLEQSNS
+372 SNDAPLEQSE
-383 AKSED
+383 SEKPED
-388 KKPKI
+388 EKPKI

-498 DIPKEPEESSKINA
+498 DALKESKKSSKINA
-512 DSDLDAEKE
+512 DRDLDVENDAEKSVE
-521 TKIQDE
+521 
-527 KTTKEDTQPTKKENT
+527 EDAQPTEKENT

-554 AKSITQELSNQS
+554 AKSIAQELSNQS
-566 SEEASNNADVEPFG
+566 SEEASNNADVEPFD

-594 FVPAPHADAF
+594 FAPASRADAF
-604 ADVEQG
+604 AGVEQ
-610 EENKENSSFD
+610 EEGREENSSFD
-620 IIKENADEESDEAK
+620 IIEENADEESDKVK
-634 KEPKAAK
+634 KESKTAR
-641 KRRPSIKYNTKE
+641 KRRPLIKYNTKE

>member
-209 AKQKVQKQAQQPQ
+209 AKQKAQKQAQQPQ
-222 KSSNT
+222 KPSNINT
-227 NAKPQQ
+227 KRQQ

-238 NQGQAQNQQKSKPN
+238 NHEQAQNQQKNKPN
-252 NQQNNNKNKPQNA
+252 NQQNSNQNKPQQS

-276 QQIGE
+276 QQNSE
-281 NQRKNSAV
+281 NQRKNSVV

-294 KKDDFVMPTV
+294 KKDNFVMPPV

-318 ESGVEKFNFDDPKNI
+318 ESDVEKFDFDDPKNI

-372 SNDAPLEQSNS
+372 SNDAPLEQSE
-383 AKSED
+383 SEKPED
-388 KKPKI
+388 EKPKI

-484 AEEKFSFDT
+484 VKEKFSFDT

-498 DIPKEPEESSKINA
+498 DALKEPKKSSKINA
-512 DSDLDAEKE
+512 NRDLDVENDAEKSVE
-521 TKIQDE
+521 
-527 KTTKEDTQPTKKENT
+527 EDAQPTEKENT

-554 AKSITQELSNQS
+554 AKSIAQELSNQS
-566 SEEASNNADVEPFG
+566 SEEASNNADVEPFD

-594 FVPAPHADAF
+594 VTSAPHTENSVMEAQK
-604 ADVEQG
+604 EQK
-610 EENKENSSFD
+610 EENSSSD

-641 KRRPSIKYNTKE
+641 KHRPLIKYNTKE

>member
-86 ILDPNNTNAG
+86 MLDPNSQNAG
-96 GEDPKKTI
+96 GEEPKKTI

-111 KREIIAYYEELL
+111 KREVIAYYEELL

-160 IPYYAI
+160 IPYYAL
-166 SERGFRISVTALNT
+166 SERGFRISVTAMNT
-180 FLAAKKSNKVAV
+180 FLAAKKSNKIAV

-209 AKQKVQKQAQQPQ
+209 VNQKAQRQAQQPQ
-222 KSSNT
+222 KPSNT
-227 NAKPQQ
+227 STKPQQ

-238 NQGQAQNQQKSKPN
+238 SQEQVKNQQKNKPN
-252 NQQNNNKNKPQNA
+252 NQQNNSQNKPQQS
-265 QNQAKPKPQKQ
+265 QNQTKPKLQKQ

-348 KEQKEE
+348 KEQE
-354 KESKNE
+354 KEKDLKNE
-360 TTENQNENQEKV
+360 PTENTGKA
-372 SNDAPLEQSNS
+372 SNDAPLEQSES
-383 AKSED
+383 IKSED
-388 KKPKI
+388 EKPKI
-393 DLEELNAKPIPTK
+393 DLEELNAKPIPTV
-406 NELTITEAERQL
+406 NALTITEAERQL

-429 SISDEKQEKPEKPQK
+429 STPDEKQEKPEKPQK
-444 KARKKKVEV
+444 KARKKNVEV

-464 AEVKKA
+464 VEVEKV
-470 AKEEPESADNKDVQ
+470 AKEEPESADNKDIQ
-484 AEEKFSFDT
+484 AEEKFNFDT
-493 EEEPE
+493 EEEQ
-498 DIPKEPEESSKINA
+498 KEVEKSNETNG
-512 DSDLDAEKE
+512 DGDLDSENYAEKPIE
-521 TKIQDE
+521 
-527 KTTKEDTQPTKKENT
+527 EDVKATRKKSK

-554 AKSITQELSNQS
+554 AKSIAQELSNRS
-566 SEEASNNADVEPFG
+566 SEEASNNVDVEPFD

-594 FVPAPHADAF
+594 VTSAPHTENSVMEAQK
-604 ADVEQG
+604 EQK
-610 EENKENSSFD
+610 EENSSFD

-641 KRRPSIKYNTKE
+641 KHRPLIKYNTKE

>member
-9 EKTDCFYRITTD
+9 ERTDCFYRITTD

-52 FFVRNMIEQNNPV
+52 FFVRNLIEQNNPV

-86 ILDPNNTNAG
+86 MLDPNNQNTG
-96 GEDPKKTI
+96 GEEPKKTI

-111 KREIIAYYEELL
+111 KREVIAYYEELF

-160 IPYYAI
+160 IPYYAL
-166 SERGFRISVTALNT
+166 SERGFRISVTAMNT
-180 FLAAKKSNKVAV
+180 FLAAKKSNKIAV
-192 TSEIDGS
+192 TSEIDGD
-199 KSFTAIRDAR
+199 KSFTAIRDTR
-209 AKQKVQKQAQQPQ
+209 TKQKAQKQAQQPQ
-222 KSSNT
+222 KPSNINT
-227 NAKPQQ
+227 KQQQ

-238 NQGQAQNQQKSKPN
+238 NHEQAQNQQKNKPN
-252 NQQNNNKNKPQNA
+252 NQQNSNQNKPQQS
-265 QNQAKPKPQKQ
+265 QNQAKPKPQKRQ
-276 QQIGE
+276 QNGE
-281 NQRKNSAV
+281 NQRKNSAI

-294 KKDDFVMPTV
+294 KKDNFVMPPV

-318 ESGVEKFNFDDPKNI
+318 ESDVEKFDFDDPKNI

-340 ETTLVDAP
+340 ENALVDAP
-348 KEQKEE
+348 KEQGEE

-388 KKPKI
+388 EKPKI

-470 AKEEPESADNKDVQ
+470 AKEEPESADDKDVQ
-484 AEEKFSFDT
+484 VEEKFSFDT

-498 DIPKEPEESSKINA
+498 DALKEPKKSSKINA
-512 DSDLDAEKE
+512 DRDLDVENDAKKSVE
-521 TKIQDE
+521 
-527 KTTKEDTQPTKKENT
+527 EDAQPTEKENT

-554 AKSITQELSNQS
+554 AKSIAQELSNQS
-566 SEEASNNADVEPFG
+566 SEEASNNADVESFD
-580 FSDDDFDEDSIITP
+580 FSDDDFDEEDSIITP
-594 FVPAPHADAF
+594 FAPASRADAF
-604 ADVEQG
+604 ASVEQ
-610 EENKENSSFD
+610 EEGREENSSFD
-620 IIKENADEESDEAK
+620 IIEENADEESDKVK
-634 KEPKAAK
+634 KESKTAR

>member
-209 AKQKVQKQAQQPQ
+209 AKQKAQKQAQQPQ
-222 KSSNT
+222 KPSNINT
-227 NAKPQQ
+227 KQQQ

-238 NQGQAQNQQKSKPN
+238 NHEQAQNQQKNKPN
-252 NQQNNNKNKPQNA
+252 NQQNSNQNKPQQS

-276 QQIGE
+276 QQNSE
-281 NQRKNSAV
+281 NQRKNSVV

-294 KKDDFVMPTV
+294 KKDNFVMPPV

-318 ESGVEKFNFDDPKNI
+318 ESDVEKFDFDDPKNI

-372 SNDAPLEQSNS
+372 SNDAPLEQSE
-383 AKSED
+383 SEKPED
-388 KKPKI
+388 EKPKI

-484 AEEKFSFDT
+484 VKEKFSFDT

-498 DIPKEPEESSKINA
+498 DALKEPKKSSEINS
-512 DSDLDAEKE
+512 DSDLDAEKSVE
-521 TKIQDE
+521 EDA
-527 KTTKEDTQPTKKENT
+527 KTTKKESAD
-542 NTANEELDDADI
+542 TANEELGDADI
-554 AKSITQELSNQS
+554 AKSIAQELSNQS
-566 SEEASNNADVEPFG
+566 SEEASNNVDVESFD
-580 FSDDDFDEDSIITP
+580 FSDDDFDEEDSIITP
-594 FVPAPHADAF
+594 FAPASRADAF
-604 ADVEQG
+604 AGVEQ
-610 EENKENSSFD
+610 EEGREENSSFD
-620 IIKENADEESDEAK
+620 IIEENADEESDKVK
-634 KEPKAAK
+634 KEPKTAR

>member
-252 NQQNNNKNKPQNA
+252 NQQNSNQNKPQQP
-265 QNQAKPKPQKQ
+265 QNQTKPKPQKQ
-276 QQIGE
+276 QQNSE
-281 NQRKNSAV
+281 NQRKNSVV

-294 KKDDFVMPTV
+294 KKDNFVMPPV

-318 ESGVEKFNFDDPKNI
+318 ESDVEKFDFDDPKNI

-360 TTENQNENQEKV
+360 TTENQNKNQEKV
-372 SNDAPLEQSNS
+372 SNDAPLEQSE
-383 AKSED
+383 SEKPED
-388 KKPKI
+388 EKPKI

-498 DIPKEPEESSKINA
+498 DALKESKKSSKINA
-512 DSDLDAEKE
+512 DRDLDVENDAEKSVE
-521 TKIQDE
+521 
-527 KTTKEDTQPTKKENT
+527 EDAQPTEKENT

-554 AKSITQELSNQS
+554 AKSIAQELSNQS

-594 FVPAPHADAF
+594 FAPASRADAF
-604 ADVEQG
+604 AGVEQ
-610 EENKENSSFD
+610 EEGREENSSFD
-620 IIKENADEESDEAK
+620 IIEENADEESDKVK
-634 KEPKAAK
+634 KESKTAR
-641 KRRPSIKYNTKE
+641 KRRPLIKYNTKE

>member
-86 ILDPNNTNAG
+86 MLDPNSQNAG
-96 GEDPKKTI
+96 GEEPKKTI

-111 KREIIAYYEELL
+111 KREVIAYYEELL

-160 IPYYAI
+160 IPYYAL

-180 FLAAKKSNKVAV
+180 FLAAKKSNKIAV

-209 AKQKVQKQAQQPQ
+209 VNQKAQRQAQQPQ
-222 KSSNT
+222 KPSNT
-227 NAKPQQ
+227 STKPQQ

-238 NQGQAQNQQKSKPN
+238 SQEQVKNQQKNKPN
-252 NQQNNNKNKPQNA
+252 NQQNNSQNKPQQS
-265 QNQAKPKPQKQ
+265 QNQTKPKLQKQ

-281 NQRKNSAV
+281 NQRKNSII

-348 KEQKEE
+348 KEQEEE
-354 KESKNE
+354 KDLKNE
-360 TTENQNENQEKV
+360 PTENTGKA
-372 SNDAPLEQSNS
+372 SNDAPLEQSES
-383 AKSED
+383 IKSED
-388 KKPKI
+388 EKPKI
-393 DLEELNAKPIPTK
+393 DLEELNAKPIPTV
-406 NELTITEAERQL
+406 NALTITEAERQL

-429 SISDEKQEKPEKPQK
+429 STPDEKQEKPEKPQK
-444 KARKKKVEV
+444 KARKKNVEV

-464 AEVKKA
+464 VEVEKA

-484 AEEKFSFDT
+484 AEEKFNFDT
-493 EEEPE
+493 EEEQ
-498 DIPKEPEESSKINA
+498 KEVEKSNETNG
-512 DSDLDAEKE
+512 DGDLDSENYAEKPIE
-521 TKIQDE
+521 EDVKATR
-527 KTTKEDTQPTKKENT
+527 KESK

-554 AKSITQELSNQS
+554 AKSITQELSNRS
-566 SEEASNNADVEPFG
+566 SEEASNNADVEPFD

-594 FVPAPHADAF
+594 VTSAPHTENSVMEAQK
-604 ADVEQG
+604 EQK
-610 EENKENSSFD
+610 EENSSFD

-641 KRRPSIKYNTKE
+641 KHRPLIKYNTKE

>member
-52 FFVRNMIEQNNPV
+52 FFVRNMIGQNNPV

-96 GEDPKKTI
+96 EEDPKKTI

-252 NQQNNNKNKPQNA
+252 NQQNSNQNKPQQP
-265 QNQAKPKPQKQ
+265 QNQTKPKPQKLQ
-276 QQIGE
+276 QNSE
-281 NQRKNSAV
+281 NQRKNSVV

-294 KKDDFVMPTV
+294 KKDNFVMPPV

-318 ESGVEKFNFDDPKNI
+318 ESDVEKFDFDDPKNI

-340 ETTLVDAP
+340 KTTLVDAP

-360 TTENQNENQEKV
+360 TTENQNKNQEKV
-372 SNDAPLEQSNS
+372 SNDAPLEQSE
-383 AKSED
+383 SEKPED
-388 KKPKI
+388 EKPKI

-484 AEEKFSFDT
+484 VKEKFSFDT

-498 DIPKEPEESSKINA
+498 DALKEPKKSSKINA
-512 DSDLDAEKE
+512 NRDLDVENDAEKSVE
-521 TKIQDE
+521 
-527 KTTKEDTQPTKKENT
+527 EDAQPTEKENT

-554 AKSITQELSNQS
+554 AKSIAQELSNQS
-566 SEEASNNADVEPFG
+566 SEEASNNADVEPFD

-594 FVPAPHADAF
+594 FAPASRADAF
-604 ADVEQG
+604 AGVEQ
-610 EENKENSSFD
+610 EEGREENSSFD
-620 IIKENADEESDEAK
+620 IIEENADEESDKVK
-634 KEPKAAK
+634 KESKTAR
-641 KRRPSIKYNTKE
+641 KRRPLIKYNTKE

>member
-252 NQQNNNKNKPQNA
+252 NQQNSNQNKPQQP
-265 QNQAKPKPQKQ
+265 QNQTKPKPQKQ
-276 QQIGE
+276 QQNSE
-281 NQRKNSAV
+281 NQRKNSVV

-294 KKDDFVMPTV
+294 KKDNFVMPPV

-318 ESGVEKFNFDDPKNI
+318 ESDVEKFNFDDPKNI

-372 SNDAPLEQSNS
+372 SNDAPLEQSNR

-388 KKPKI
+388 EKPKI

-484 AEEKFSFDT
+484 VKEKFSFDT

-498 DIPKEPEESSKINA
+498 DALKEPKKSSKINA
-512 DSDLDAEKE
+512 DRDLDVENDAEKSVE
-521 TKIQDE
+521 
-527 KTTKEDTQPTKKENT
+527 EDAQPTEKENT

-554 AKSITQELSNQS
+554 AKSIAQELSNQS
-566 SEEASNNADVEPFG
+566 SEEASNNADVESFD
-580 FSDDDFDEDSIITP
+580 FSDDDFDEEDSIITP
-594 FVPAPHADAF
+594 FAPASRADAF
-604 ADVEQG
+604 AGVEQ
-610 EENKENSSFD
+610 EEGREENSSFD
-620 IIKENADEESDEAK
+620 IIEENADEESDKVK
-634 KEPKAAK
+634 KESKTAR

>member
-86 ILDPNNTNAG
+86 MLDPNSQNAG
-96 GEDPKKTI
+96 GEEPKKTI

-111 KREIIAYYEELL
+111 KREVIAYYEELL

-160 IPYYAI
+160 IPYYAL
-166 SERGFRISVTALNT
+166 SERGFRISVTAMNT
-180 FLAAKKSNKVAV
+180 FLAAKKSNKIAV

-209 AKQKVQKQAQQPQ
+209 VNQKAQRQAQQPQ
-222 KSSNT
+222 KPSNT
-227 NAKPQQ
+227 STKPQQ

-238 NQGQAQNQQKSKPN
+238 SQEQVKNQQKNKPN
-252 NQQNNNKNKPQNA
+252 NQQNNSQNKPQQS
-265 QNQAKPKPQKQ
+265 QNQTKPKLQKQ

-294 KKDDFVMPTV
+294 KKDNFVMPPV

-340 ETTLVDAP
+340 ETTLIDAP
-348 KEQKEE
+348 KEQEEE
-354 KESKNE
+354 KDLKNKPI
-360 TTENQNENQEKV
+360 ENTGKA
-372 SNDAPLEQSNS
+372 SNDAPLEQSES
-383 AKSED
+383 TKSED
-388 KKPKI
+388 EKPKI
-393 DLEELNAKPIPTK
+393 DLEELNAKPIPTV
-406 NELTITEAERQL
+406 NALTITEAERQL

-470 AKEEPESADNKDVQ
+470 AKEEPESADDKDVQ
-484 AEEKFSFDT
+484 AEGKFSFDT

-498 DIPKEPEESSKINA
+498 DALKEPEKSSEINT
-512 DSDLDAEKE
+512 DSDLDAENDAENDAEKPVKE
-521 TKIQDE
+521 DV
-527 KTTKEDTQPTKKENT
+527 KTTKKEST

-566 SEEASNNADVEPFG
+566 SEEASNNADVESFD
-580 FSDDDFDEDSIITP
+580 FSDDDFDEEDSIITP
-594 FVPAPHADAF
+594 FAPASR
-604 ADVEQG
+604 ADVFAGVEQ
-610 EENKENSSFD
+610 EEGREENSSFD
-620 IIKENADEESDEAK
+620 IIEENADEESDKVK
-634 KEPKAAK
+634 KEPKTAR

>member
-252 NQQNNNKNKPQNA
+252 NQQNSNQNKPQQP
-265 QNQAKPKPQKQ
+265 QNQTKPKPQKQ
-276 QQIGE
+276 QQNSE
-281 NQRKNSAV
+281 NQRKNSVV

-294 KKDDFVMPTV
+294 KKDNFVMPPV

-318 ESGVEKFNFDDPKNI
+318 ESDVEKFDFDDPKNI

-372 SNDAPLEQSNS
+372 SNDAPLEQSE
-383 AKSED
+383 SEKPED
-388 KKPKI
+388 EKPKI

-484 AEEKFSFDT
+484 VKEKFSFDT

-498 DIPKEPEESSKINA
+498 DALKEPKKSSKINA
-512 DSDLDAEKE
+512 NRDLDVENDAEKSVE
-521 TKIQDE
+521 
-527 KTTKEDTQPTKKENT
+527 EDAQPTEKENT

-554 AKSITQELSNQS
+554 AKSIAQELSNQS
-566 SEEASNNADVEPFG
+566 SEEASNNADVEPFD
-580 FSDDDFDEDSIITP
+580 FSDDDFDEYSIITP
-594 FVPAPHADAF
+594 VTSAPHTENSVMEAQK
-604 ADVEQG
+604 EQK
-610 EENKENSSFD
+610 EENSSSD

-641 KRRPSIKYNTKE
+641 KHRPLIKYNTKE

>member
-209 AKQKVQKQAQQPQ
+209 AKQKAQKQAQQPQ
-222 KSSNT
+222 KPSNINT
-227 NAKPQQ
+227 KQQQ

-238 NQGQAQNQQKSKPN
+238 NHEQAQNQQKNKPN
-252 NQQNNNKNKPQNA
+252 NQQNSNQNKPQQS

-276 QQIGE
+276 QQNSE
-281 NQRKNSAV
+281 NQRKNSVV

-294 KKDDFVMPTV
+294 KKDNFVMPPV

-318 ESGVEKFNFDDPKNI
+318 ESDVEKFDFDDPKNI

-372 SNDAPLEQSNS
+372 SNDAPLEQSE
-383 AKSED
+383 SEKPED
-388 KKPKI
+388 EKPKI

-484 AEEKFSFDT
+484 VKEKFSFDT

-498 DIPKEPEESSKINA
+498 DALKEPKKSSKINA
-512 DSDLDAEKE
+512 NRDLDVENDAEKPVE
-521 TKIQDE
+521 
-527 KTTKEDTQPTKKENT
+527 EDAQPTEKENT

-554 AKSITQELSNQS
+554 AKSIAQELSNQS
-566 SEEASNNADVEPFG
+566 SEEASNNADVEPFD

-594 FVPAPHADAF
+594 VTSAPHTENSVMEAQK
-604 ADVEQG
+604 EQK
-610 EENKENSSFD
+610 EENSSSD

-641 KRRPSIKYNTKE
+641 KHRPLIKYNTKE

>member
-86 ILDPNNTNAG
+86 MLDPNNQNAG
-96 GEDPKKTI
+96 VEESKKTI

-111 KREIIAYYEELL
+111 KREVIAYYEELL

-160 IPYYAI
+160 IPYYAL

-180 FLAAKKSNKVAV
+180 FLAAKKSNKIAV
-192 TSEIDGS
+192 TSEIDGN

-209 AKQKVQKQAQQPQ
+209 ANQKAQRQAQQPQ
-222 KSSNT
+222 KPSNIST
-227 NAKPQQ
+227 KQQQ

-238 NQGQAQNQQKSKPN
+238 NQGQTQNQQKDKPN
-252 NQQNNNKNKPQNA
+252 NQQNNNQNKPQNA

-340 ETTLVDAP
+340 ETTLIDAP
-348 KEQKEE
+348 KEQEEE
-354 KESKNE
+354 KDLKNKP
-360 TTENQNENQEKV
+360 TENTGKA
-372 SNDAPLEQSNS
+372 SNDAPLEQSES
-383 AKSED
+383 TKSED
-388 KKPKI
+388 EKPKI
-393 DLEELNAKPIPTK
+393 DLEELNAKPIPTV
-406 NELTITEAERQL
+406 NALTITEAERQL

-429 SISDEKQEKPEKPQK
+429 STPDEKQEKPEKPQK
-444 KARKKKVEV
+444 KARKKNVEV

-464 AEVKKA
+464 VEVEKV

-484 AEEKFSFDT
+484 AEEKFNFDT
-493 EEEPE
+493 EEEQ
-498 DIPKEPEESSKINA
+498 KEVEKSNETNA
-512 DSDLDAEKE
+512 DGDLDSENYAEKPIE
-521 TKIQDE
+521 EDVKATR
-527 KTTKEDTQPTKKENT
+527 KESK

-554 AKSITQELSNQS
+554 AKSIAQELSNRS
-566 SEEASNNADVEPFG
+566 SEEASNNADVEPFD

-594 FVPAPHADAF
+594 VTSAPHTENSVMEAQK
-604 ADVEQG
+604 EQK
-610 EENKENSSFD
+610 EENSSFD

-641 KRRPSIKYNTKE
+641 KHRPLIKYNTKE

>member
-52 FFVRNMIEQNNPV
+52 FFVRNLIEQNNPV

-86 ILDPNNTNAG
+86 MLDPNNQNAG
-96 GEDPKKTI
+96 GEETKKTI

-111 KREIIAYYEELL
+111 KREVIAYYEELL

-160 IPYYAI
+160 IPYYAL

-180 FLAAKKSNKVAV
+180 FLAAKKSNKIAV

-209 AKQKVQKQAQQPQ
+209 VNQKAQRQGQQPQ
-222 KSSNT
+222 KPSNT
-227 NAKPQQ
+227 NTKQQQ

-238 NQGQAQNQQKSKPN
+238 NQGQTQNQQKDKPN
-252 NQQNNNKNKPQNA
+252 NQQNNNQNKPQNA

-276 QQIGE
+276 QQISE

-333 DFVGEDA
+333 DFVGEDT
-340 ETTLVDAP
+340 ETTLIDAP
-348 KEQKEE
+348 KEQEEE
-354 KESKNE
+354 KDLKNKP
-360 TTENQNENQEKV
+360 TENTGKA
-372 SNDAPLEQSNS
+372 SNDAPLEQSES
-383 AKSED
+383 TKSED
-388 KKPKI
+388 EKPKI
-393 DLEELNAKPIPTK
+393 DLEELNAKPIPTV
-406 NELTITEAERQL
+406 NALTITEAERQL
-418 DEALKAQAEGK
+418 DEALKAQEEGK
-429 SISDEKQEKPEKPQK
+429 STPDEKQEKPEKPQK
-444 KARKKKVEV
+444 KARKKNVEV

-464 AEVKKA
+464 VEVEKA
-470 AKEEPESADNKDVQ
+470 AKEEPESADNKDVK
-484 AEEKFSFDT
+484 AEEKFNFDT
-493 EEEPE
+493 EEEQ
-498 DIPKEPEESSKINA
+498 KEVEKSNETNG
-512 DSDLDAEKE
+512 DGDLDSENYAEKPIE
-521 TKIQDE
+521 EDVKATR
-527 KTTKEDTQPTKKENT
+527 KESK
-542 NTANEELDDADI
+542 NTANEDLDDADI
-554 AKSITQELSNQS
+554 AKSIAQELSNRS
-566 SEEASNNADVEPFG
+566 SEEASNNADVEPFD

-594 FVPAPHADAF
+594 VTSAPHTENSVMEAQK
-604 ADVEQG
+604 EQK
-610 EENKENSSFD
+610 EENSSFD

-641 KRRPSIKYNTKE
+641 KHRPLIKYNTKE

>member
-52 FFVRNMIEQNNPV
+52 FFVRNLIEQNNPV

-86 ILDPNNTNAG
+86 MLDPNNQNAG
-96 GEDPKKTI
+96 GEETKKTI

-111 KREIIAYYEELL
+111 KREVIAYYEELL

-160 IPYYAI
+160 IPYYAL

-180 FLAAKKSNKVAV
+180 FLAAKKSNKIAV

-209 AKQKVQKQAQQPQ
+209 VNQKAQRQGQQPQ
-222 KSSNT
+222 KPSNT
-227 NAKPQQ
+227 NTKQQQ

-238 NQGQAQNQQKSKPN
+238 NQGQTQNQQKDKPN
-252 NQQNNNKNKPQNA
+252 NQQNNNQNKPQNA

-276 QQIGE
+276 QQISE

-333 DFVGEDA
+333 DFVGEDT
-340 ETTLVDAP
+340 ETTLIDAP
-348 KEQKEE
+348 KEQEEE
-354 KESKNE
+354 KDLKNKP
-360 TTENQNENQEKV
+360 TENTGKA

-388 KKPKI
+388 EKPKI

-464 AEVKKA
+464 AEIKKA
-470 AKEEPESADNKDVQ
+470 AKEEPESADDKDVQ
-484 AEEKFSFDT
+484 VEEKFSFDT

-498 DIPKEPEESSKINA
+498 DALKEPKKSSKINA
-512 DSDLDAEKE
+512 DRDLDVENDAEKSVE
-521 TKIQDE
+521 
-527 KTTKEDTQPTKKENT
+527 EDAQPTEKENT

-554 AKSITQELSNQS
+554 AKSIAQELSNQS
-566 SEEASNNADVEPFG
+566 SEEASNNADVESFD
-580 FSDDDFDEDSIITP
+580 FSDDDFDEEDSIITP
-594 FVPAPHADAF
+594 FAPASRADAF
-604 ADVEQG
+604 AGVEQ
-610 EENKENSSFD
+610 EEGREENSSFD
-620 IIKENADEESDEAK
+620 IIEENADEESDKVK
-634 KEPKAAK
+634 KEPKTAR

>member
-252 NQQNNNKNKPQNA
+252 NQQNSNQNKPQQP
-265 QNQAKPKPQKQ
+265 QNQTKPKPQKQ
-276 QQIGE
+276 QQNSE
-281 NQRKNSAV
+281 NQRKDSVV

-294 KKDDFVMPTV
+294 KKDNFVMPPV

-318 ESGVEKFNFDDPKNI
+318 ESDVEKFDFDDPKNI

-360 TTENQNENQEKV
+360 TTENQNKNQEKV
-372 SNDAPLEQSNS
+372 SNDAPLEQSE
-383 AKSED
+383 SEKPED
-388 KKPKI
+388 EKPKI

-498 DIPKEPEESSKINA
+498 DALKESKKSSKINA
-512 DSDLDAEKE
+512 DRDLDVENDAEKSVE
-521 TKIQDE
+521 
-527 KTTKEDTQPTKKENT
+527 EDAQPTEKENT

-554 AKSITQELSNQS
+554 AKSIAQELSNQS
-566 SEEASNNADVEPFG
+566 SEEASNNADVEPFD

-594 FVPAPHADAF
+594 FAPASRADAF
-604 ADVEQG
+604 AGVEQ
-610 EENKENSSFD
+610 EEGREENSSFD
-620 IIKENADEESDEAK
+620 IIEENADEESDEAK

-641 KRRPSIKYNTKE
+641 KHRPLIKYNTKE

>member
-252 NQQNNNKNKPQNA
+252 NQQNSNQNKPQQP
-265 QNQAKPKPQKQ
+265 QNQTKPKPQKQ
-276 QQIGE
+276 QQNSE
-281 NQRKNSAV
+281 NQRKNSVV

-294 KKDDFVMPTV
+294 KKDNFVMPPV

-318 ESGVEKFNFDDPKNI
+318 ESDVEKFDFDDPKNI

-372 SNDAPLEQSNS
+372 SNDAPLEQSE
-383 AKSED
+383 SEKPED
-388 KKPKI
+388 EKPKI

-484 AEEKFSFDT
+484 VKEKFGFDT

-498 DIPKEPEESSKINA
+498 DALKEPKKSSKINA
-512 DSDLDAEKE
+512 DRDLDVENDPEKSVE
-521 TKIQDE
+521 
-527 KTTKEDTQPTKKENT
+527 EDAQPTEKENT

-554 AKSITQELSNQS
+554 AKSIAQELSNQS
-566 SEEASNNADVEPFG
+566 SEEASNNADVEPFD

-594 FVPAPHADAF
+594 FAPASRADAF
-604 ADVEQG
+604 AGVEQ
-610 EENKENSSFD
+610 EEGREENSSFD
-620 IIKENADEESDEAK
+620 IIEENADEESDKVK
-634 KEPKAAK
+634 KESKTAR
-641 KRRPSIKYNTKE
+641 KRRPLIKYNTKE